1 MKNKKEN
8 TDAFIF
14 EKRSGRVVGRRI
26 DDAGCAAGERKDRV
40 LSAASRLQG
49 AVHADTYRS
58 VFGAG
63 GAGTEE
69 RGAEEEIRGGG
80 GNIGMGS

>member
-1 MKNKKEN
+1 MKNKKEDDN
-8 TDAFIF
+8 AFIF
-14 EKRSGRVVGRRI
+14 EKRSRRPVGCWIDNVGRTAPKRQDRI
-26 DDAGCAAGERKDRV
+26 
-40 LSAASRLQG
+40 LSAPSRLQG

-69 RGAEEEIRGGG
+69 YGAEEEGVRG
-80 GNIGMGS
+80 